1 MKNGWLKTIF
11 LQNKESNKTLHAY
24 KTTALKTSVFI
35 WLKTTCQIIVEFL
48 HNLKLN
54 IQVAW
59 KNAHRPKKTF
69 NVNKALKHLQQE
81 IKAEIKHPTVR
92 G

>member
-35 WLKTTCQIIVEFL
+35 WLETTCQIIVEFL

-54 IQVAW
+54 IQVAR
-59 KNAHRPKKTF
+59 KKRPQT
-69 NVNKALKHLQQE
+69 
-81 IKAEIKHPTVR
+81 
-92 G
+92 